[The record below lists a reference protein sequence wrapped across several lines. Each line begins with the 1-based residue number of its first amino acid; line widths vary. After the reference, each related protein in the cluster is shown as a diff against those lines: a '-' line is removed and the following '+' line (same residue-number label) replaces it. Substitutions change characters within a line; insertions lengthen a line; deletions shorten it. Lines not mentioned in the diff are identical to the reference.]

1 MMRESVANS
10 EKLIEKVKTLNVQ
23 EIVQTP
29 GIKKV
34 SCQDFIVGQVKNL
47 SEQQV
52 VVSPVTQNQGMSNVN
67 IQRDTENVVATPKP
81 QSQQGEEKG
90 KTVFEEVGDW
100 LFNKFDEIKKS
111 FIRLFIAII
120 LALLI
125 FEGLDIFLFQITP
138 FGKNIYSRIYP
149 PAVKITTVPSGAI
162 VSMTS
167 KDGGDVVLKNVSSA
181 SEITINKVLP
191 KAYVVTAIKE
201 GFKPVQRVVQI
212 EQKEKG
218 KKVDT
223 KKIEMRFDFILN
235 IDSDPRGAKV
245 SIDTHEYGITPC
257 KAELSAGAHTVKL
270 SLEGF
275 EDLGSSSG
283 GTSQVGQCS
292 IDFTKS
298 SIEEMFLNVD
308 RKYWNCELKNI
319 DNENIFS
326 VRGTL
331 FKKVKIDS
339 DPKGMMVHVQGEGQP
354 RGITP
359 LNTSFKL
366 GDYKIRFLDP
376 SAKYGEALK
385 ELEVSKNSKKDL
397 FVKMNKIVSFRV
409 KSKDNPNDTFLTKV
423 TISNSDLKVTK
434 EISTSK
440 PIRIPLPVAVYDVTF
455 HGDSEYKQCKLSNID
470 INETSAVVGELEYL
484 KVALSFKVK
493 NNKGSVLPN
502 SFIWLDKKL
511 IGKTDKNGMFKEVF
525 KPGKYEFKIVSKG
538 YIEQI
543 ITIDLLAGKKNGMDI
558 IMVPELHNEQNVAVD
573 TYVPEKNYDN
583 NDVTDN
589 VVPASSNNKKEST
602 PIKEAEK
609 PTPKEDDDIATENQV
624 VVCLNCGYVNTAPA
638 GKKLRFCVN
647 CAKPLK

>member
-1 MMRESVANS
+1 
-10 EKLIEKVKTLNVQ
+10 
-23 EIVQTP
+23 
-29 GIKKV
+29 
-34 SCQDFIVGQVKNL
+34 
-47 SEQQV
+47 
-52 VVSPVTQNQGMSNVN
+52 
-67 IQRDTENVVATPKP
+67 
-81 QSQQGEEKG
+81 
-90 KTVFEEVGDW
+90 
-100 LFNKFDEIKKS
+100 
-111 FIRLFIAII
+111 
-120 LALLI
+120 
-125 FEGLDIFLFQITP
+125 
-138 FGKNIYSRIYP
+138 
-149 PAVKITTVPSGAI
+149 
-162 VSMTS
+162 
-167 KDGGDVVLKNVSSA
+167 
-181 SEITINKVLP
+181 
-191 KAYVVTAIKE
+191 
-201 GFKPVQRVVQI
+201 
-212 EQKEKG
+212 
-218 KKVDT
+218 
-223 KKIEMRFDFILN
+223 
-235 IDSDPRGAKV
+235 
-245 SIDTHEYGITPC
+245 
-257 KAELSAGAHTVKL
+257 
-270 SLEGF
+270 
-275 EDLGSSSG
+275 
-283 GTSQVGQCS
+283 
-292 IDFTKS
+292 
-298 SIEEMFLNVD
+298 MFLNVD

-319 DNENIFS
+319 DNENVFS

-354 RGITP
+354 RGNTP

-385 ELEVSKNSKKDL
+385 DLEVSKNSKKDL

-440 PIRIPLPVAVYDVTF
+440 PIRVPLPVAVYDVTF

-484 KVALSFKVK
+484 KVALSLKVK
-493 NNKGSVLPN
+493 NNKGSALPN

-511 IGKTDKNGMFKEVF
+511 IGKTDKSGIFKEVF

-558 IMVPELHNEQNVAVD
+558 IMVPELQNEQNVAAD

-583 NDVTDN
+583 NDVTDK
-589 VVPASSNNKKEST
+589 VVPVSSNNKKENTS
-602 PIKEAEK
+602 IKEAEK